1 MITYIKG
8 ILIEKTP
15 TKIIVEC
22 NGIGY
27 DINISLNT
35 YEDISDEENIK
46 IFTYLQRK
54 EDSDI
59 LFGFSSQSERSI
71 FQQLIS
77 VSGIG
82 PSTAR
87 TILSS
92 ISPLEIQDA
101 VWSEDV
107 DRIKSIKGIG
117 LKTAQRLIIELKDKV
132 ELFDKKDIDLSGE
145 NVDIKKEALLA
156 LSVLG
161 FSKSKAEDVISNVY
175 FANKNIE
182 LQELIMNIPE
192 ELKYTEEHEWVKIEN
207 NIAVVGITD
216 FAQGELGD
224 IVYLEVDTLDSQID
238 SNEVF
243 GTIEAVK
250 TVSDLFMPVS
260 GKVIEVNP
268 SLEDTPE
275 LVNDDPYGEG
285 WIIKIDISE
294 QTQIDNLLSPSDY
307 KNLIDS

>member
-1 MITYIKG
+1 MITYILGK
-8 ILIEKTP
+8 LIEKTP
-15 TKIIVEC
+15 TKIVVES

-27 DINISLNT
+27 EINISLNT
-35 YEDISDEENIK
+35 YEKIPNEENIK

-59 LFGFSSQSERSI
+59 LFGFTSRIERSI

-92 ISPLEIQDA
+92 ISPIEIQDA

-107 DRIKSIKGIG
+107 NRIKSIKGIG

-145 NVDIKKEALLA
+145 NFDIKKEALLA

-161 FSKSKAEDVISNVY
+161 FSKSKAENVVSKVY
-175 FANKNIE
+175 FENQDIE
-182 LQELIMNIPE
+182 LQELI
-192 ELKYTEEHEWVKIEN
+192 KK
-207 NIAVVGITD
+207 
-216 FAQGELGD
+216 
-224 IVYLEVDTLDSQID
+224 
-238 SNEVF
+238 
-243 GTIEAVK
+243 
-250 TVSDLFMPVS
+250 
-260 GKVIEVNP
+260 
-268 SLEDTPE
+268 SLNK
-275 LVNDDPYGEG
+275 L
-285 WIIKIDISE
+285 
-294 QTQIDNLLSPSDY
+294 
-307 KNLIDS
+307 